1 MRKIS
6 RTPVLFVAASFLAIA
21 SSAMAGDWQWDHPAG
36 FKLDSAGGRSRYA
49 STSSRYSYGNSATA
63 VASQSSPSQAYRSF
77 SYEPT
82 ATTFKGGD
90 KIRATADGTTLM
102 VGTQVVGTVRRGVQL
117 TVSQIQGPWLWTSV
131 TQDGRTVDGWIR
143 AENVNLIK

>member
-1 MRKIS
+1 
-6 RTPVLFVAASFLAIA
+6 
-21 SSAMAGDWQWDHPAG
+21 
-36 FKLDSAGGRSRYA
+36 
-49 STSSRYSYGNSATA
+49 